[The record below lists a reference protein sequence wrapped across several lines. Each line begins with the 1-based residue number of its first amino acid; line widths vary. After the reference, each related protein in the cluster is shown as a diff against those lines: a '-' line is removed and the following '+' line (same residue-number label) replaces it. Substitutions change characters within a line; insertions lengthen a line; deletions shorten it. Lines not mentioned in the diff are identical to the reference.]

1 MSYPRTQK
9 ITTAADT
16 EIVTSATY
24 PNVSMMTLANT
35 TGAAITVDL
44 YVEADTIAREFAD
57 TDLIE
62 NTGVDIDETDG
73 YGVTGASQAV
83 VVKTTTALSD
93 VFLNKA
99 VYKSDG
105 TLFGV
110 CTAFIDGTHLTF
122 GGGIINSV
130 ADDADLYVA
139 SKNYI
144 IKGVSIPS
152 AVTLKLEAD
161 EIRFDRQHFSLWI
174 NCSATG
180 IDVITRN

>member
-1 MSYPRTQK
+1 VSYPKTQK

-16 EIVTSATY
+16 EIVTADGY
-24 PNVSMMTLANT
+24 PSISMMTLANT

-44 YVEADTIAREFAD
+44 YIEADTIAQELID
-57 TDLIE
+57 TDLME
-62 NTGVDIDETDG
+62 NTGVDIDLTAG

-83 VVKTTTALSD
+83 VVKTTAATSD

-110 CTAFIDGTHLTF
+110 CTTFTDGTHLTF
-122 GGGIINSV
+122 GGGIVNSV

-152 AVTLKLEAD
+152 ATTLKL
-161 EIRFDRQHFSLWI
+161 
-174 NCSATG
+174 
-180 IDVITRN
+180 

>member
-1 MSYPRTQK
+1 MPNPTTQK

-24 PNVSMMTLANT
+24 PSMSMMTIANT
-35 TGAAITVDL
+35 TGSVIGVDL
-44 YVEADTIAREFAD
+44 YIEADTIAQGFVD
-57 TDLIE
+57 TDLME
-62 NTGVDIDETDG
+62 TTAVVIDETDG
-73 YGVTGASQAV
+73 YGVTGASQAI
-83 VVKTTTALSD
+83 VVKTTAATSD

-110 CTAFIDGTHLTF
+110 CTAFVDGTHLTF

-130 ADDADLYVA
+130 ADDAVLFVA

-144 IKGVSIPS
+144 IKGVSIPPT
-152 AVTLKLEAD
+152 VTLKLEAD
-161 EIRFDRQHFSLWI
+161 EIRFDRQYFSLWI